1 MLHSGPGGGEVT
13 KLMDLQRQ
21 FKNYQT
27 YAEFR
32 DSDPEFVKD
41 VVAALV
47 EHKKE
52 KATSGRPHRGA
63 HANDVTTTCKNIEDE
78 VHSVGLYVT
87 VCLTFIPAAQQPS
100 TALRNSYY
108 YDCSTKRPLTPQ
120 QAVLC
125 RRQCG
130 YQFHRVRA
138 RHVTRRLW
146 DKVRGVC
153 SSGN

>member
-63 HANDVTTTCKNIEDE
+63 HANDRGRNEREERSRDE
-78 VHSVGLYVT
+78 IRTNG
-87 VCLTFIPAAQQPS
+87 
-100 TALRNSYY
+100 
-108 YDCSTKRPLTPQ
+108 
-120 QAVLC
+120 
-125 RRQCG
+125 
-130 YQFHRVRA
+130 
-138 RHVTRRLW
+138 
-146 DKVRGVC
+146 
-153 SSGN
+153 